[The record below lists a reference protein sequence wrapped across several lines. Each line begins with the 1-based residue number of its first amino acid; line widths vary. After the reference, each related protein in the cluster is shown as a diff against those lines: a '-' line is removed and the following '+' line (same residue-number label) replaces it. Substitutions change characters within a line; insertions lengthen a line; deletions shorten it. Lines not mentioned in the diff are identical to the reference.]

1 MAIAIKN
8 TLLLVLIILIGH
20 FMLKNLLFDKKI
32 LHNTVQDINKDEPKT
47 TAKKHLDVIGNIST
61 DTDIIK
67 IVEQAPIGNDTTSI
81 ISSPSGIPSSE
92 HLQSMHGGLDKA
104 KEELLK
110 FIDDD
115 DDVMEKYFDNKTT
128 TNSIIPTDNCKPKQ
142 NDNMFP
148 LSTTCDPN
156 IQNMSK
162 GDKVIKSNCDL
173 LQDKKQLLILNEYEN
188 ENSMN
193 GGSLFGG
200 LNAFD
205 AFDTT
210 YSQL

>member
-1 MAIAIKN
+1 
-8 TLLLVLIILIGH
+8 
-20 FMLKNLLFDKKI
+20 MLKNLLFDKKNLHTTIHSI
-32 LHNTVQDINKDEPKT
+32 LNEDEPKT
-47 TAKKHLDVIGNIST
+47 EPKTLGNILT
-61 DTDIIK
+61 DKDN
-67 IVEQAPIGNDTTSI
+67 VELVEVAPIGADTTTI
-81 ISSPSGIPSSE
+81 INSPSGIPSSE
-92 HLQSMHGGLDKA
+92 PLQFVHGGLDKA

-115 DDVMEKYFDNKTT
+115 DDVVMEKYFDGKTT
-128 TNSIIPTDNCKPKQ
+128 NNGMIPTDNCKPKQ
-142 NDNMFP
+142 TDNMFP

-156 IQNMSK
+156 TQNMSK
-162 GDKVIKSNCDL
+162 GDKVIKSDCDL

-210 YSQL
+210 YSQYTL